1 MAMPTYPAAKM
12 AKLLQITPR
21 RLQQLVSEGVIP
33 KISRGRYEL
42 APVVQGYIG
51 YLRDRTLPGIM
62 NVVSLDEARQR
73 KLAAEAKLAEIE
85 VAKAESGVVNVE
97 IIEKSWTDLVH
108 AVRGRLLAL
117 PQNVAAMV
125 AVEDDTGKCEALINR
140 EIRSALAELGDGKLP
155 DIEERPGEPDE
166 SAGAGDESVAA
177 AAGPKRKRMGRP
189 RKGTVAGS

>member
-1 MAMPTYPAAKM
+1 MAMPTYPAATM

-42 APVVQGYIG
+42 APVVQAYIN
-51 YLRDRTLPGIM
+51 YLRERTLPGMM

-85 VAKAESGVVNVE
+85 VAKAEGGVVTIQIV
-97 IIEKSWTDLVH
+97 EKSWTDLVH

-140 EIRSALAELGDGKLP
+140 EIKSALAEFGDGKLP
-155 DIEERPGEPDE
+155 DIRERDKEPDK
-166 SAGAGDESVAA
+166 SAGKGDAGVRTTAR
-177 AAGPKRKRMGRP
+177 PKRKRVGRP
-189 RKGTVAGS
+189 RKGSVT

>member
-1 MAMPTYPAAKM
+1 M

-21 RLQQLVSEGVIP
+21 RLQQLVTEGVIP
-33 KISRGRYEL
+33 KVSRGRYEL
-42 APVVQGYIG
+42 APVVQAYIN
-51 YLRDRTLPGIM
+51 YLRERTLPGMM

-85 VAKAESGVVNVE
+85 VAKAEGGVVTIQIV
-97 IIEKSWTDLVH
+97 EKSWTDLVH

-140 EIRSALAELGDGKLP
+140 EIKSALAEFGDGKLP
-155 DIEERPGEPDE
+155 DIRERDKEPDK
-166 SAGAGDESVAA
+166 SAGKGDAGVRTAA
-177 AAGPKRKRMGRP
+177 RPKRKRVGRP
-189 RKGTVAGS
+189 RKGSVT